1 MDSRLDLDNPR
12 LFLDLLQMRKDR
24 QKDSIIIV
32 TGERRNGKSFGAIRL
47 AEHLQKDFD
56 VEKNLFFNV
65 KDFLVRWNTLD
76 GGVIILDEASENVDR
91 RNWFSIENRV
101 FNSLITREGYRRNV
115 AILTFPTVSDLD
127 TRSIRLCSHHVCM
140 KGINQEKKEAFAVV
154 YRLKQIQ
161 ELGKTYRAFI
171 QVVPFGLPSEQNI
184 TKYMKMKI
192 DWNAV
197 KSKENIDIM
206 DMLEDPDSYKK
217 KLPYTFYINA
227 YRQGIIDEVD
237 VKDHLKA
244 IGIKENDIY
253 LLLESEIKKKEDII
267 KKQDDKESKQ
277 DDLKRPAVESRQFV
291 SLDTS
296 LVKY

>member
-1 MDSRLDLDNPR
+1 MPFDKRLDLDNPR

-24 QKDSIIIV
+24 QKDSIILV

-47 AEHLQKDFD
+47 AEHLDKGFD

-101 FNSLITREGYRRNV
+101 FNSLITREGFKRNI

-140 KGINQEKKEAFAVV
+140 KGINHEKKEAFAVV

-161 ELGKTYRAFI
+161 EMGKTYRAFI

-184 TKYMKMKI
+184 EKYMKMKV
-192 DWNAV
+192 DWNAK
-197 KSKENIDIM
+197 KSQENIDIM
-206 DMLEDPDSYKK
+206 DMLEDPDSFKKKFPYNFYVTAFKKGVIDSEGLKSKLGDLGYKK
-217 KLPYTFYINA
+217 DDIEMLVDTIGQSA
-227 YRQGIIDEVD
+227 SVGAVREVPSNW
-237 VKDHLKA
+237 
-244 IGIKENDIY
+244 I
-253 LLLESEIKKKEDII
+253 
-267 KKQDDKESKQ
+267 
-277 DDLKRPAVESRQFV
+277 
-291 SLDTS
+291 
-296 LVKY
+296 